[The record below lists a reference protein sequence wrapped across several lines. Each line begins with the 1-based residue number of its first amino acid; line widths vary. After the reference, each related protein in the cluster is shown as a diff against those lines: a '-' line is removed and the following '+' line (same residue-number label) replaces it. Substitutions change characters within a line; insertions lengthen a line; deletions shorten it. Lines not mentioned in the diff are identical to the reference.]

1 MDPVARQYNDYP
13 YPLPY
18 QDLDEQLAKDVRILG
33 DPARYAPFIWPE
45 GRPRRD
51 LDILSAGCGTHQA
64 AYLAHTNPDC
74 RVTGIDLSA
83 TSLEHERFLQ
93 AKHGLTNLDLHQLDL
108 AQVANLGQTF
118 DLIFCTGVLHHTPDP
133 DASLRALA
141 AVLRPHGAMC
151 LMIYARAKRLGIY
164 LLQDAFR
171 RLGVEQNAEGI
182 AFVRQAIAELPPNHF
197 VGNMLMSGGDFTH
210 DAGVV
215 DMFLHPRD
223 SALSVPELL
232 DYVERN
238 GLVFQTW
245 FHNEVYHTDRLFRPD
260 STVAQAI
267 QRLPIREQWAVVEN
281 LMIAGDGRHAFIACR
296 PERDA
301 CRYGIDFSGTDWL
314 DYFPLRHP
322 RVQIVAA
329 AAPPHRGGA
338 YAQRSIWHPGR
349 PYCSSRRT
357 APGACGRSWPIR
369 CLRRER
375 RRPRS
380 LPDASA
386 AACGAVA
393 WRAFPACRS
402 ADDRDR
408 HRR

>member
-1 MDPVARQYNDYP
+1 MDEPSDPVARQYNDYP

-93 AKHGLTNLDLHQLDL
+93 AKHGLTNLELYELDIL
-108 AQVANLGQTF
+108 QAANLGQTF

-223 SALSVPELL
+223 SALCVPELL

-301 CRYGIDFSGTDWL
+301 RRYGIDFSGTDWL

-322 RVQIVAA
+322 RVQIVTPAV
-329 AAPPHRGGA
+329 PPDKSGA
-338 YAQRSIWHPGR
+338 YAQRGWTFNLAPR
-349 PYCSSRRT
+349 PAVLFEQADGSRRLREIVADPLFAAGEEPT
-357 APGACGRSWPIR
+357 ELARRVCARLWRSGLACFSRVPVG
-369 CLRRER
+369 
-375 RRPRS
+375 
-380 LPDASA
+380 
-386 AACGAVA
+386 G
-393 WRAFPACRS
+393 
-402 ADDRDR
+402 
-408 HRR
+408 